1 MTSFPLFVNI
11 KSRGWRLA
19 VPRIWPTC
27 EPVSENSALWIAA
40 ISLYENLPIFGTV
53 HFAEAGN
60 AMYKALTPAWAV
72 GASQAAADKIVI
84 DIQE

>member
-11 KSRGWRLA
+11 KSRSWRLA

-27 EPVSENSALWIAA
+27 EPVSENSALSIAV

-53 HFAEAGN
+53 HFAEADN